1 MLNYKIDYQF
11 FEKTELRLIFRKL
24 NREAKFR
31 YSIFLQLLTLTLLL
45 SSFLSLVLF
54 FEISYRNQQSF
65 VYVNLLL
72 LFVVTACSTIY
83 LLQNLGRLKIRY
95 FRIYLEGPR
104 YKENKEKVL
113 LGSPAFM
120 LITQNKRLQQTVN
133 TMLDQF
139 SVEEKSI
146 VETLLKDQ
154 YRGTLKQLIEIA
166 HKL

>member
-1 MLNYKIDYQF
+1 MLNYKIDYQY

-72 LFVVTACSTIY
+72 LFVVISSSIIY
-83 LLQNLGRLKIRY
+83 LLQNLLRLKIRY
-95 FRIYLEGPR
+95 YRYYLEAPR

-120 LITQNKRLQQTVN
+120 LLTKNTRLRQTVN

-146 VETLLKDQ
+146 AETLLKDQ